1 MKTLFAIAMLAFSF
15 SAVAGS
21 TAPISSS
28 HPAPSNPDSWMGA
41 QPDVRVRVKSIRD
54 TDTYLVSAV
63 ITDTRDGR
71 VLSGPT
77 MTVKAGVPAKVEV
90 GTTGAPDATSL
101 MFSVTVAP
109 DGKTA
114 SYRSEVRSNAVVVSA
129 QDAVL
134 AVTP

>member
-1 MKTLFAIAMLAFSF
+1 MRKLLVVPALVLSFAAMAD
-15 SAVAGS
+15 
-21 TAPISSS
+21 SS
-28 HPAPSNPDSWMGA
+28 HPAPSNPDSWVGA
-41 QPDVRVRVKSIRD
+41 RPDVRVRVKPVRG

-63 ITDTRDGR
+63 VTDTRDGR

-77 MTVKAGVPAKVEV
+77 LTVKSGAPAKVEV
-90 GTTGAPDATSL
+90 GTTGAPNATSL
-101 MFSVTVAP
+101 TFSVVVAP

-114 SYRSEVRSNAVVVSA
+114 SYRSEIRSNNEIISA